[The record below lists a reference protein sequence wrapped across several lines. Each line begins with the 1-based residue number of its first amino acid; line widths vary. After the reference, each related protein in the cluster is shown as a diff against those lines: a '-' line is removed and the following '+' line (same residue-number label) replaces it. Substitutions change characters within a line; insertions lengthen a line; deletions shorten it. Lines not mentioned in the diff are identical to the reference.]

1 MGHFVS
7 QTTLGVKRPMSLVVE
22 ERSSSDQISNFEVDL
37 SEDVTG
43 LVPLQIFKGIIDESH
58 PPSIFPREKSR
69 EDLGFLRRPIGPSR
83 LSPKGALTLCKRS
96 LHMETLHLCDSLPNK
111 YRIRQYLIWEVNV
124 KNVKS
129 MV

>member
-43 LVPLQIFKGIIDESH
+43 LVPLQIFKGIKNNFKNEYKD
-58 PPSIFPREKSR
+58 F
-69 EDLGFLRRPIGPSR
+69 
-83 LSPKGALTLCKRS
+83 
-96 LHMETLHLCDSLPNK
+96 
-111 YRIRQYLIWEVNV
+111 YLF
-124 KNVKS
+124 
-129 MV
+129 